1 MAINTGQLKSLMVN
15 AAKHEMGETWPEI
28 RFYAE
33 SEARKIAE
41 TIKMIGKLT
50 EEGRISASAARLHL
64 RIQKNAAMTV
74 LLTVEGMSLLA
85 VESVINATI
94 RAIRDSVNASVKF
107 ALIP

>member
-1 MAINTGQLKSLMVN
+1 MAINTSQLKGLMVH
-15 AAKHEMGETWPEI
+15 AAKQEVGDAWPEI
-28 RFYAE
+28 RLYAE

-41 TIKMIGKLT
+41 TIKMIGKLAEQQKIT
-50 EEGRISASAARLHL
+50 PTGARLHL

-85 VESVINATI
+85 VENMINATI
-94 RAIRDSVNASVKF
+94 RAIRDSVNSSVPF